1 MKFTLIFVT
10 LSTFALSKARL
21 PGPLKVCEDEVSGFE
36 CPDGQKPF
44 PYAGE
49 QCSSVSSGADIPR
62 RSELKGMNPCEDAAE
77 VKMTKISI
85 FTWNY
90 TRKIDFATSFLAL
103 QFLKCGNYWGKRRE
117 LILLL

>member
-77 VKMTKISI
+77 VKMTETFTILQKILKNI
-85 FTWNY
+85 F
-90 TRKIDFATSFLAL
+90 FF
-103 QFLKCGNYWGKRRE
+103 RE
-117 LILLL
+117 MM

>member
-77 VKMTKISI
+77 VKITKISI

-90 TRKIDFATSFLAL
+90 RKINFSTSILAL
-103 QFLKCGNYWGKRRE
+103 QFLKYGNHCGKRKE
-117 LILLL
+117 LILL

>member
-49 QCSSVSSGADIPR
+49 ECSRISSGADIPR
-62 RSELKGMNPCEDAAE
+62 RSALKGMNPCEGASE
-77 VKMTKISI
+77 VKIISI
-85 FTWNY
+85 FRFFENFPQKQY
-90 TRKIDFATSFLAL
+90 L
-103 QFLKCGNYWGKRRE
+103 
-117 LILLL
+117 